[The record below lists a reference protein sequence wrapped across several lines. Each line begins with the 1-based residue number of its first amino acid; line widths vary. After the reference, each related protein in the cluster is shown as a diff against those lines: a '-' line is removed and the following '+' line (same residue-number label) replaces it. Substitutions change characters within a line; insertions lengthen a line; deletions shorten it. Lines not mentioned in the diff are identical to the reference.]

1 MRIAVFW
8 LISLFISVHGFAQ
21 EGRNIPKDQI
31 KGKIHELIERGRQS
45 GGAEDQAADN
55 QVFDT
60 TYVDGPLDTLSNTQ
74 QLQDEQALLDSL
86 MRMNQVNQ
94 LDPQGA
100 GTPGVIDTT
109 YFMNRILS
117 VKKRRPKKAYSSE
130 EAWAKYYLLTH
141 SNAYKK
147 KHIIDS
153 ASKVFGWH
161 PYWMGTA
168 YKSYNFSLLSAVAYF
183 SYELDPT
190 TGGYKTIHDWKTTAL
205 VDSAQ
210 KHGTKVLLSVTNF
223 GAVNNATFLSS
234 LEAQQNFINTL
245 ITLLRER
252 NADGVNIDFENI
264 PAFSAELFTNFI
276 IDLSS
281 SLRAARKDYYITL
294 AVPPI
299 DFNNVYNLRQL
310 NNHVDLYIIMGY
322 EFYGAN
328 SRVAGPVAPL
338 NSGQTWWEY
347 NLQNAV
353 DEYLVGGVPNT
364 KLLLGLPYYGAEWET
379 NDLKFP
385 SKVKRFVRYPM
396 YRNIRK
402 EHGELPCCEDDV
414 SKSKFYVYRDRDNNY
429 RQLWYEDSTTLA
441 KKYDWIK
448 EKKLGGVG
456 IWALG
461 YDNGYPDL
469 WKLLAK
475 KFALSPDQV
484 KAAAVTKNK
493 RSRWSWRRWMSLAY
507 RIIKNPG
514 YLLRNPR
521 PLFGIFGAVFGV
533 SMLGFFMLY
542 RYGCRF
548 KRMFNIAI
556 KGSLALLIIV
566 LIALIFLAMQ
576 YTGPREVIFLLSGFI
591 VGAII
596 FLWISRQ
603 FLSEKDLP

>member
-1 MRIAVFW
+1 MRFRLLFFVFSIVFSSA
-8 LISLFISVHGFAQ
+8 LAQ
-21 EGRNIPKDQI
+21 EDRNIPNDVL
-31 KGKIHELIERGRQS
+31 KGKINDLIERGRYR
-45 GGAEDQAADN
+45 
-55 QVFDT
+55 DT
-60 TYVDGPLDTLSNTQ
+60 TNQQVQEDASVPDSTYVEGPSE
-74 QLQDEQALLDSL
+74 DELNEELLKDDQALLDSL
-86 MRMNQVNQ
+86 MQVNQ
-94 LDPQGA
+94 TNQLDGGA
-100 GTPGVIDTT
+100 SQGVIDTP
-109 YFMNRILS
+109 YFKNRLLS
-117 VKKRRPKKAYSSE
+117 VKKRRPKQSYSSE
-130 EAWAKYYLLTH
+130 EAWEKYYLLTH

-147 KHIIDS
+147 KHVIDS

-183 SYELDPT
+183 SYELEPS

-205 VDSAQ
+205 IDSAK

-223 GAVNNATFLSS
+223 GSANNARFLSN

-252 NADGVNIDFENI
+252 NADGVNIDFESI
-264 PAFSAELFTNFI
+264 PSFSSQNFTNFI

-299 DFNNVYNLRQL
+299 DFDNVYDLRQL

-328 SRVAGPVAPL
+328 SSVAGPVAPL

-353 DEYLVGGVPNT
+353 DEYLVGGVPNN

-402 EHGELPCCEDDV
+402 EHGELPCCEDDI
-414 SKSKFYVYRDRDNNY
+414 SKSKFYVYRDKGNNY
-429 RQLWYEDSTTLA
+429 RQLWYEDSLTLA
-441 KKYDWIK
+441 KKYDWVK
-448 EKKLGGVG
+448 EKKLAGVG

-475 KFALSPDQV
+475 KFALNPEQLKLATA
-484 KAAAVTKNK
+484 KAKSA
-493 RSRWSWRRWMSLAY
+493 RFSWRRWVSLAY
-507 RIIKNPG
+507 RIMRNPG

-533 SMLGFFMLY
+533 SMLGFFVLY

-548 KRMFNIAI
+548 KRMFNIVI

-576 YTGPREVIFLLSGFI
+576 YTGPREIIFLLCGFI